1 MKPPDPKARSRE
13 ALQEAVARYGRAEAK
28 SAARG
33 PEPWPGDL
41 YVLAETADWPVEWLV
56 VERTPGHCRLVAAD
70 ADPAPGSADVPVPA
84 EAEGGPLTV
93 RCAVHLQVGVGVLH
107 RGERTGTV
115 PPEILDRVR
124 RRLEELAA
132 GAIDLQGDQ
141 PDFELQEMLARA
153 RAALLPIP
161 VEAPPSS
168 FRRFAAMAALIVLLV
183 ALGGVSILA
192 WRFQQREHQA
202 LREVA
207 RLTEERQALEADLQR
222 KLATLR
228 RQSTPP
234 PRPSSPPPPPSE
246 SLANLAYANF
256 YPAETRGALEEIA
269 IPEGATHLFLLFYV
283 GQNACPTYRLEIAHP
298 GAPAALLT
306 VRELKPLASQ
316 EVNVVV
322 PRKRLPDG
330 SYQFRLSGQCPGGRR
345 EIKSYE
351 VRLKKG
357 SP

>member
-13 ALQEAVARYGRAEAK
+13 ALQGAVDRYGRDEAK
-28 SAARG
+28 SAAHG

-41 YVLAETADWPVEWLV
+41 YVLAETAGWPVEWLV

-70 ADPAPGSADVPVPA
+70 ADPASGSADVPVPA

-132 GAIDLQGDQ
+132 GAIDLRLDE

-153 RAALLPIP
+153 RAALLPVP
-161 VEAPPSS
+161 VEATQPA
-168 FRRFAAMAALIVLLV
+168 FRRLSAGAALFVLVV
-183 ALGGVSILA
+183 ALGGVSVLA
-192 WRFQQREHQA
+192 WRSQQREHQA
-202 LREVA
+202 LLKVA
-207 RLTEERQALEADLQR
+207 RLTAERRDLEADH
-222 KLATLR
+222 R
-228 RQSTPP
+228 RQLAALRPSPPP
-234 PRPSSPPPPPSE
+234 PRPSALPPPPSE
-246 SLANLAYANF
+246 SLANLAYATF
-256 YPAETRGALEEIA
+256 YPEVTRGALQEIA
-269 IPEGATHLFLLFYV
+269 VPEGATHLFLLFYV

-298 GAPAALLT
+298 GAPAALFT

-330 SYQFRLSGQCPGGRR
+330 SYQFRLSGQCPGGRG
-345 EIKSYE
+345 KAVTYE
-351 VRLKKG
+351 ARVKKG
-357 SP
+357 PP